1 MKSII
6 KTVVSYLSAFFAGMY
21 GLCFINGEIDLF
33 MVIGFIACVGL
44 CIACAPIVPKKNF
57 KKV

>member
-21 GLCFINGEIDLF
+21 GLCFIDGEIDLF
-33 MVIGFIACVGL
+33 MVIGFIACVGF
-44 CIACAPIVPKKNF
+44 CIACAPIVSKEN
-57 KKV
+57 